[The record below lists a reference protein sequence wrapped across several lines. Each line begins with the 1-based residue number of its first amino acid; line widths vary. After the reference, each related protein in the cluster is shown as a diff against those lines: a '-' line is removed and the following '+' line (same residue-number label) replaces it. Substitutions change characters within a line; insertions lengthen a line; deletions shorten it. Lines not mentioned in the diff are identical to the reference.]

1 MPFCIGMSAACDR
14 TMPKK
19 IESELRLA
27 EMLLA
32 LKMRT
37 E

>member
-1 MPFCIGMSAACDR
+1 MGCMRQNHAE
-14 TMPKK
+14 K

-32 LKMRT
+32 LKMHT